1 VSSGQFLLDT
11 DTCIY
16 ALKQHSRVIERLLAA
31 AREDVAVSVITEAE
45 LRTGAA
51 KSSSPSRTLGLV
63 ENFLAPITR
72 IEFTSDD
79 AIAYA
84 AIRSKLERAGPPIG
98 PLDTLIAAQAVA
110 RRLVLVS
117 NNEREFRR
125 VPGLT
130 VENWS
135 R

>member
-1 VSSGQFLLDT
+1 MKFLLDT

-16 ALKQHSRVIERLLAA
+16 ALKQDRAVLDHLLSTD
-31 AREDVAVSVITEAE
+31 REDVVVSVITEGE

-51 KSSSPSRTLGLV
+51 KSSSPIKTLRLI
-63 ENFLAPITR
+63 ENFLRPLTIV
-72 IEFTSDD
+72 EFTSRD

-84 AIRSKLERAGPPIG
+84 DVRAKLERAGTPIG
-98 PLDTLIAAQAVA
+98 PLDTLIASQAVA
-110 RRLVLVS
+110 RKLTLVS

-125 VPGLT
+125 IAGLA
-130 VENWS
+130 VENWA

>member
-1 VSSGQFLLDT
+1 MAFLLDT

-16 ALKQHSRVIERLLAA
+16 ALKQNENVLQQLLSTP
-31 AREDVAVSVITEAE
+31 REDVFMSVITEAE

-51 KSSSPSRTLGLV
+51 KSSSPTKTLHLI
-63 ENFLAPITR
+63 ENFLRPLTLVD
-72 IEFTSDD
+72 FTSED

-84 AIRSKLERAGPPIG
+84 AVRAKLERAGTPIG
-98 PLDTLIAAQAVA
+98 PLDTLIASQAVA
-110 RRLVLVS
+110 RKLTLVS

-125 VPGLT
+125 VAGLA
-130 VENWS
+130 VENWA

>member
-1 VSSGQFLLDT
+1 MKFLLDT

-16 ALKQHSRVIERLLAA
+16 ALKRNESVLRQLLSTP
-31 AREDVAVSVITEAE
+31 REDVATSVITEAE

-51 KSSSPSRTLGLV
+51 KSSSPAKTLRLI
-63 ENFLAPITR
+63 ENFLRPLTIVD
-72 IEFTSDD
+72 FTSED
-79 AIAYA
+79 AIVYA
-84 AIRSKLERAGPPIG
+84 AVRAKLERAGTPIG
-98 PLDTLIAAQAVA
+98 PLDTLTASHAVA
-110 RRLVLVS
+110 RKLTLVS

-125 VPGLT
+125 VTGLI

>member
-1 VSSGQFLLDT
+1 VFLLDT

-16 ALKQHSRVIERLLAA
+16 ALKQDRDVLGQLLSKT
-31 AREDVAVSVITEAE
+31 RDEVFVSVITEGE

-51 KSSSPSRTLGLV
+51 KSSSPAKTLRLV
-63 ENFLAPITR
+63 ENFLRPLTIL
-72 IEFTSDD
+72 EFTTQD

-84 AIRSKLERAGPPIG
+84 QVRARLERAGTPIG
-98 PLDTLIAAQAVA
+98 PLDTLIASQAVA
-110 RRLVLVS
+110 RQLTLVS

-125 VPGLT
+125 VSGLHL
-130 VENWS
+130 ENWM

>member
-1 VSSGQFLLDT
+1 MFLLDT

-16 ALKQHSRVIERLLAA
+16 ALKQDRDVLGQLLSKT
-31 AREDVAVSVITEAE
+31 RDEVFVSVITEGE

-51 KSSSPSRTLGLV
+51 KSSSPAKTLRLV
-63 ENFLAPITR
+63 ENFLRPLTIL
-72 IEFTSDD
+72 EFTTQD

-84 AIRSKLERAGPPIG
+84 QVRARLERAGTPIG
-98 PLDTLIAAQAVA
+98 PLDTLIASQAVA
-110 RRLVLVS
+110 RQLTLVS

-125 VPGLT
+125 VSGLHL
-130 VENWS
+130 ENWM